1 MYRFKIYPGIDI
13 SDISVKLKEE
23 RETDVISLQEI
34 LQITYQMENM
44 YWCFPLQIIKLEP
57 KQYCRDRAV

>member
-44 YWCFPLQIIKLEP
+44 Y
-57 KQYCRDRAV
+57 